1 MNDAAK
7 PTLYLVPNALDQGA
21 GGDDALPLEQLLPRS
36 AIEVAARLE
45 HWVVEN
51 ARSARAFLKRVDA
64 VVPLHRPLQVLAIV
78 ELPRP
83 VKGPRAAPPGD
94 MAALLAP
101 ARDGR
106 DIGLLS
112 EAGLAALADPGTPLV
127 AAAHAQGLRV
137 VALPGASAV
146 ALAVAAGGLDGQ
158 SFAFVG
164 YVPVEP
170 AERAARL
177 RALEATSREQRQS
190 QIMIE
195 TPYRN
200 RALLDAIVA
209 TLRPDTRLSVS
220 VGLSLRSEHTRSD
233 RIEAWRRSP
242 STLPDDV
249 PAVFSFLAVA

>member
-1 MNDAAK
+1 MIDGAK

-21 GGDDALPLEQLLPRS
+21 GGEDAIPLDRLLPRS

-64 VVPLHRPLQVLAIV
+64 VSALHRPLQALDIV

-83 VKGPRAAPPGD
+83 VKGRRTSPAGD
-94 MAALLAP
+94 MAALLTP
-101 ARDGR
+101 SREGR

-112 EAGLAALADPGTPLV
+112 ESGLAALADPGTPLV

-146 ALAVAAGGLDGQ
+146 ALAVAAGGLEGQ

-164 YVPVEP
+164 YVPVD
-170 AERAARL
+170 AVERAGRL
-177 RALEATSREQRQS
+177 RALEATSRSQRQS
-190 QIMIE
+190 QVMIE

-200 RALLDAIVA
+200 QALLDAIVA
-209 TLRPDTRLSVS
+209 TLRPDTRLAVS
-220 VGLSLRSEHTRSD
+220 IGLSLHGEHTRSD
-233 RIEAWRRSP
+233 RIDAWRQSP

-249 PAVFSFLAVA
+249 PAVFSFLATA